1 MEREEFMS
9 EMADLIAISMRRGR
23 ENSQWL
29 KHKRTSMVDM
39 SNDYTIIRAFIEDIA
54 YKRESDHRKY
64 LENLRCRVLFED
76 NFHWTDLIKPYVEVD
91 TPLPVSGDTLQET

>member
-1 MEREEFMS
+1 MEREEFMA
-9 EMADLIAISMRRGR
+9 EMADLIAISMSSDRG
-23 ENSQWL
+23 NSGWL
-29 KHKRTSMVDM
+29 KDKII
-39 SNDYTIIRAFIEDIA
+39 SNDYSVIRAFIEDIA

-91 TPLPVSGDTLQET
+91 TPPPVSGDTPQET